1 MSNSE
6 LVLSVCFSRSTF
18 YLFYIRVHSRCCIF
32 YGFNEGIMTCIH
44 HYNVIQ
50 GSFTTLKSLCVLL
63 IPSSLPACLP
73 LLFQFPCINKFMLS
87 CKNISFT
94 VLLVGIGRCVCS
106 VLPQDNQP
114 EKNIFPTEMMY
125 ILFRFSTRRV

>member
-18 YLFYIRVHSRCCIF
+18 HFFYIRVHSRCCIF

-50 GSFTTLKSLCVLL
+50 SSFSALKNLCVLF

-73 LLFQFPCINKFMLS
+73 LLFQSPCINMFMLS
-87 CKNISFT
+87 CKNISFAG
-94 VLLVGIGRCVCS
+94 LLVGIYEGEEVGVCVQSCHRIIG
-106 VLPQDNQP
+106 L
-114 EKNIFPTEMMY
+114 KKIFSQTE
-125 ILFRFSTRRV
+125 

>member
-18 YLFYIRVHSRCCIF
+18 HLFYIRVHSPCRIF
-32 YGFNEGIMTCIH
+32 YDFNEGIMTCTH

-50 GSFTTLKSLCVLL
+50 GSFTSLKNLCVLL
-63 IPSSLPACLP
+63 IPSSLPARLP
-73 LLFQFPCINKFMLS
+73 LLFQSPCSNKFMLS

-94 VLLVGIGRCVCS
+94 VLLVGIGMCVCS
-106 VLPQDNQP
+106 VLPQNNQP
-114 EKNIFPTEMMY
+114 EKNIFPNRMMY
-125 ILFRFSTRRV
+125 ILFHFSSRRV